1 MKELLLTLI
10 LYVIQNNTNTKIIFN
25 TYEEYELRI
34 KEEDKGVD
42 RQGTIYVK
50 HLEYGLNRGIFE

>member
-42 RQGTIYVK
+42 RQGIIYVK
-50 HLEYGLNRGIFE
+50 HLKYGLNRGIFE